1 MTDTIN
7 SLPLATSPDDILNTM
22 DAKTTVVP
30 VPEWNFSLLIQ
41 VPTVGESA
49 AIRQR
54 CLKMDGKGNVTLDQE
69 RFDLE
74 RFITAVRNP
83 QTGKPLFTAA
93 EHYHA
98 LKRKSASAM
107 QRVLKNL
114 TELTGDGEEDV
125 KAAEEQFQE

>member
-1 MTDTIN
+1 MSEQQN
-7 SLPLATSPDDILNTM
+7 ALPLATSPDDILSAM
-22 DAKTTVVP
+22 DAKTDVVS
-30 VPEWNFSLLIQ
+30 VPEWGFALQIQ
-41 VPTVGESA
+41 APTVGESA

-74 RFITAVRNP
+74 RFIAAVRNP

-98 LKRKSASAM
+98 LKRKSNSAM
-107 QRVLKNL
+107 QRVLKSL
-114 TELTGDGEEDV
+114 TEMTGDGEEDV
-125 KAAEEQFQE
+125 KAAEEQFPG